1 MTSFVDDF
9 KTGKAKVTLRLTPE
23 GFTLDCIDVL
33 PVNCVALNVKCCIVV
48 FRLVFVLFIVF
59 RFDFVL
65 FTHTYTHAILYR
77 YKQTRKGFWGSYGN
91 FKNRFYYYRL
101 KLAAVI

>member
-65 FTHTYTHAILYR
+65 FTNTHTPYCIVVNKPARASGDLTA
-77 YKQTRKGFWGSYGN
+77 T
-91 FKNRFYYYRL
+91 FK
-101 KLAAVI
+101 IDSIITG